1 MWLDQT
7 LYKAVGAALAAAR
20 VTADVTQQELARS
33 LRKPQSF
40 ISSYESGQRRGDV
53 LELVR
58 ICEELGADPR
68 KVFAD
73 ILVRHTKMKAKK

>member
-1 MWLDQT
+1 MWLDQK
-7 LYKAVGAALAAAR
+7 LYKAVGDALAEARAAAG
-20 VTADVTQQELARS
+20 VKQVDLARR

-40 ISSYESGQRRGDV
+40 ISSYENGQRRVDV

-68 KVFAD
+68 RVFAD
-73 ILVRHTKMKAKK
+73 IFARQLKLRRK

>member
-1 MWLDQT
+1 MWLDQK
-7 LYKAVGAALAAAR
+7 LYKAVGDALAEAR
-20 VTADVTQQELARS
+20 ANAGVKQVDLARR

-40 ISSYESGQRRGDV
+40 ISSYESGQRRVDV

-68 KVFAD
+68 RVFAD
-73 ILVRHTKMKAKK
+73 IFSRQQKLRRK

>member
-1 MWLDQT
+1 MWLDQK
-7 LYKAVGAALAAAR
+7 LYKAVGDALAAAR
-20 VTADVTQQELARS
+20 AHAGVKQVDLARR

-40 ISSYESGQRRGDV
+40 ISSYESGQRRVDV

-68 KVFAD
+68 RVFAD
-73 ILVRHTKMKAKK
+73 ILVRQQKLKRK

>member
-1 MWLDQT
+1 MWLDQK
-7 LYKAVGAALAAAR
+7 LYKAVGDALAAAR
-20 VTADVTQQELARS
+20 AHAGVKQVDLAKR

-40 ISSYESGQRRGDV
+40 ISSYESGQRRVDV

-68 KVFAD
+68 RVFGD
-73 ILVRHTKMKAKK
+73 ILARQQRLRRK